1 MGEEKPEE
9 ELMGKRKPSP
19 RLSATRDI
27 HVAIFIMTTRKC
39 SIHYLL
45 YLEFSIN

>member
-19 RLSATRDI
+19 RLMQQDL
-27 HVAIFIMTTRKC
+27 VAISIMTKLFLVIHSLKRKK
-39 SIHYLL
+39 
-45 YLEFSIN
+45 